1 MIIAN
6 RKVKKIVLEALD
18 DLENINLENIT
29 VILSP
34 IAAIKSY
41 TEILLDVFP
50 LWLEYYQY
58 NDLLNNPW
66 KIIVI
71 GAEWEYKDLPYYL
84 VPCQKENIW
93 NRLKQL
99 IESKK
104 IDYTE
109 IPGESSGKN
118 AVSVFFH
125 GHGEKNI
132 RGVMSRITHYVNNG
146 ILHWQEGNGLTET
159 EQSFFKHARTELDK
173 LKKRLQKYEPMFQY
187 LPWEKEITELN
198 HMIKIAELFL
208 KAPLEFTGSFE
219 ELKKMILSS
228 FKNISTL
235 MRIHKI
241 SETKKRPQ
249 IDTTKQ

>member
-1 MIIAN
+1 MIVAN
-6 RKVKKIVLEALD
+6 RKAKKIVQEALGD
-18 DLENINLENIT
+18 IGNIDIKKIT
-29 VILSP
+29 IILSP
-34 IAAIKSY
+34 IIAIKGNA
-41 TEILLDVFP
+41 EIFLNVFP

-58 NDLLNNPW
+58 SDLLNNPW

-71 GAEWEYKDLPYYL
+71 GAEWEYKNLPYYL

-99 IESKK
+99 IESEK
-104 IDYTE
+104 IDYSE

-125 GHGEKNI
+125 GHGEENI

-159 EQSFFKHARTELDK
+159 EESFFKHARTELEK
-173 LKKRLQKYEPMFQY
+173 LKKRLQKYEQMFQY

-198 HMIKIAELFL
+198 HMIKSVELFL
-208 KAPLEFTGSFE
+208 KAPTEFTGSFE
-219 ELKKMILSS
+219 ELKKLIISS

-241 SETKKRPQ
+241 SETRKKPQ
-249 IDTTKQ
+249 RDTMER